1 MSLKNAVGGV
11 LLIVG
16 TSVGAAVLA
25 LPVTTA
31 HLGFWGAT
39 STYMICWLF
48 MTIGALCI
56 LEANL
61 CTGYGTNMI
70 TMAETFLGKAG
81 KWITWI
87 TYLILFYALTS
98 AYLSGA
104 SAWVMHWFGSLKV
117 AISSH
122 TAAIIGVVFLSAIIL
137 MGTHVTDLFNRL
149 LMLGLIGSFV
159 MLGVIATPHL
169 DGNLLMS
176 THNTLD
182 VFQLPLIITA
192 FGFAIIVPTLA
203 DYLHGNA
210 NQLYRVILWGSIIP
224 LLLYILWQVM
234 IVGIIPATGEHSLL
248 AIKESGSPAT
258 EIPKQLD
265 AYLSHPFITQGM
277 NVFSICA
284 LFSSILG
291 VCLSLF
297 DFLADGFHISKNH
310 FGKAILAGC
319 TFVPPLIFV
328 SIFPN
333 GFIMALSFAGI
344 FVAILLGILPA
355 MMVWSMINHPER
367 DVIRGWIGQ
376 KWLLVVTILFFL
388 CIIVFECL
396 NVWQQFTQA

>member
-1 MSLKNAVGGV
+1 MSLKNAIGGV

-25 LPVTTA
+25 LPVSTA
-31 HLGFWGAT
+31 HLGLIGAI
-39 STYMICWLF
+39 SLYAICWLF

-61 CTGYGTNMI
+61 STGYGTNMI
-70 TMAETFLGKAG
+70 TMAETFLGKTG
-81 KWITWI
+81 KWMTWI

-104 SAWVMHWFGSLKV
+104 SAWVMHWFGAWQI

-122 TAAIIGVVFLSAIIL
+122 AAAIIAVLSLSIIIL
-137 MGTHVTDLFNRL
+137 LGAHFTDIFNRF
-149 LMLGLIGSFV
+149 LMLGLLGSFIA
-159 MLGVIATPHL
+159 LATIATPHL
-169 DGNLLMS
+169 DSALLS
-176 THNTLD
+176 TTHAQLE
-182 VFQLPLIITA
+182 FEQLPLIITA

-210 NQLYRVILWGSIIP
+210 NQLYRVILAGSIIP
-224 LLLYILWQVM
+224 LLLYIVWQIM

-248 AIKESGSPAT
+248 AIKESGNPAT

-265 AYLSHPFITQGM
+265 AYLAHPFITQGM

-297 DFLADGFHISKNH
+297 DFLADGFHIKKNAL
-310 FGKAILAGC
+310 GKGLLAVF

-328 SIFPN
+328 FLFPK
-333 GFIMALSFAGI
+333 GFIMALSLAGI

-355 MMVWSMINHPER
+355 MMVWCMINHRER

-376 KWLLVVTILFFL
+376 KWLLSITILFFIG
-388 CIIVFECL
+388 IIAIECYSL
-396 NVWQQFTQA
+396 AHAFFL